1 MKNSTLKQV
10 FRLLASGRC
19 RAGSSD
25 ARTLLHLPRPPF
37 AFAQWAA
44 VAQLPVSSSSS
55 PRSRSRVHWSG
66 RPGEETNTHKTVKRW
81 PISVRVIMFYFH
93 VPKFVLIF
101 PMTSHPI
108 LLSYLFSINI
118 RRAKS
123 YYPFEDF
130 FFFPPSHGNDITGQR
145 MTQHCHRSLH
155 VCFHNHSACSHLP
168 NHRHGRV
175 KCAWDGSLESKC
187 DRVIPLPEVIMQPAL
202 GLAVAW
208 PQTVAAWLLC
218 KARAQTKRPRD
229 PFRENGH

>member
-81 PISVRVIMFYFH
+81 PISVRVMMFYFH

-130 FFFPPSHGNDITGQR
+130 FFFPHLMATTSQGNAWRNTATVHSMFAFTTIL
-145 MTQHCHRSLH
+145 HALISLTIAMAGW
-155 VCFHNHSACSHLP
+155 SAH
-168 NHRHGRV
+168 
-175 KCAWDGSLESKC
+175 E
-187 DRVIPLPEVIMQPAL
+187 
-202 GLAVAW
+202 
-208 PQTVAAWLLC
+208 TAAW
-218 KARAQTKRPRD
+218 RASVT
-229 PFRENGH
+229 G